1 MLLGSIDILM
11 TQNIRYKVNIT
22 GFLVQGSTIGAAKLM
37 RGDLFCSCDL
47 PGIFF
52 NQILDSLNTDP
63 AALGRIEESVLM
75 ACQRRNILPDFQIFL
90 QRFFYFRTK
99 VYNHFISAFSGNFDS
114 IVFEVYIL
122 NIQSDTFRYSD
133 PGTKKESNNSKI
145 SVLRFFMVHPF
156 LPGQRISAMLNI
168 IQQHGNLI
176 CIQTNNIL
184 FMDLGHIDQNRR
196 VGGDHFMFIIV
207 SIKTS

>member
-1 MLLGSIDILM
+1 
-11 TQNIRYKVNIT
+11 
-22 GFLVQGSTIGAAKLM
+22 M

-47 PGIFF
+47 SGIFF

-63 AALGRIEESVLM
+63 ATLGRIEESVLM
-75 ACQRRNILPDFQIFL
+75 ACQRCNILPDFQIFL

-99 VYNHFISAFSGNFDS
+99 VYNHFISTFPGNFDS
-114 IVFEVYIL
+114 IVFEIYIL
-122 NIQSDTFRYSD
+122 NIQSDAFGYSD

-145 SVLRFFMVHPF
+145 SVLRFFVVHPF

-184 FMDLGHIDQNRR
+184 FMNLWHIDQNRR

>member
-1 MLLGSIDILM
+1 MQCMSNESVAPQSHYSSVLAKTYRLGRLTPSSIIQSRIMLLSSIDILM

-75 ACQRRNILPDFQIFL
+75 GTQMPLLVALW
-90 QRFFYFRTK
+90 
-99 VYNHFISAFSGNFDS
+99 
-114 IVFEVYIL
+114 IV
-122 NIQSDTFRYSD
+122 
-133 PGTKKESNNSKI
+133 P
-145 SVLRFFMVHPF
+145 
-156 LPGQRISAMLNI
+156 
-168 IQQHGNLI
+168 
-176 CIQTNNIL
+176 
-184 FMDLGHIDQNRR
+184 
-196 VGGDHFMFIIV
+196 
-207 SIKTS
+207 IKG

>member
-1 MLLGSIDILM
+1 
-11 TQNIRYKVNIT
+11 
-22 GFLVQGSTIGAAKLM
+22 
-37 RGDLFCSCDL
+37 
-47 PGIFF
+47 
-52 NQILDSLNTDP
+52 
-63 AALGRIEESVLM
+63 M

-99 VYNHFISAFSGNFDS
+99 VYNHFISAFPGNFDS

-184 FMDLGHIDQNRR
+184 IMDLGHIDQNRR